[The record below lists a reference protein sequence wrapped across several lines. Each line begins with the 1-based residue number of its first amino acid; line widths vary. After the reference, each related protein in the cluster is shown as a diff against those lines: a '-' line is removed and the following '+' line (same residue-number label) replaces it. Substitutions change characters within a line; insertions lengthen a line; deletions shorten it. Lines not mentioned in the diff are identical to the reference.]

1 MAAKEKT
8 FDDLFY
14 ETLRDIYYAEKAI
27 VKSLPKMAKT
37 AHDEELREAIE
48 HHLKETE
55 GHVDRLE
62 EVFELIEKPARTKTC
77 DAIRGLTDEAKVV
90 MQEFKNSDA
99 LDAGLLSAAQAVEH
113 YEISRYGTLK
123 SWAEQLG
130 LDQVAKILDATLEEE
145 KNADKTLSR
154 IAEANVN
161 RRAQAA

>member
-1 MAAKEKT
+1 MAAKDKKL
-8 FDDLFY
+8 DDLFY
-14 ETLRDIYYAEKAI
+14 ETLRDIYYAEKAL

-37 AHDEELREAIE
+37 AHAKELREAIE
-48 HHLKETE
+48 HHHKETE

-62 EVFELIEKPARTKTC
+62 EVFGLIEKPARTKTC
-77 DAIRGLTDEAKVV
+77 DAIRGLTDEAKDV
-90 MQEFKNSDA
+90 MQEFKNSEA